1 MLPGEHP
8 HYTHLLVN
16 LPLLLGPLAPVLV
29 ITIVNW
35 FSDCFYLHWKH
46 KPDVS
51 ETIDKP
57 PLPSAQL

>member
-1 MLPGEHP
+1 MLGEHP

-16 LPLLLGPLAPVLV
+16 LPLLLGPLAPILV
-29 ITIVNW
+29 ITLLNW

-51 ETIDKP
+51 LSIYISHLT
-57 PLPSAQL
+57 